1 MSFQEVLLKKNLVII
16 FNKSDLDN
24 FEKKKN
30 QMEKRISLYRKKFQ
44 KYLYLVKINQ
54 KTSIC

>member
-1 MSFQEVLLKKNLVII
+1 MSFQEVLLKKNLVVI

-24 FEKKKN
+24 FEKKIKWKSEFPFIEKN
-30 QMEKRISLYRKKFQ
+30 SK